1 MAQVRYLKNRPH
13 SRHERIG
20 IWLRA
25 YDPVDGSS
33 TGPGPPIVGF
43 DSKMSSHRKFLASVD
58 DELAGIRFKA
68 EGAMKHCRLISL
80 AAMLCTAVLMPSS
93 VSSAME
99 RIDIDL
105 TQ

>member
-1 MAQVRYLKNRPH
+1 
-13 SRHERIG
+13 
-20 IWLRA
+20 
-25 YDPVDGSS
+25 
-33 TGPGPPIVGF
+33 
-43 DSKMSSHRKFLASVD
+43 MSSHRKFLASVD

-105 TQ
+105 TQWTPPDIATSARFGSNLVKNAEICQQHRGR